1 MPVFRMKMKTVMVYE
16 YTIKIRNWN
25 ASDMISNEPLTKIKG
40 KIFATY
46 LFYIS
51 FFFILTK
58 SDLFYKTY
66 RGVY

>member
-40 KIFATY
+40 KIIATY

-51 FFFILTK
+51 FFFYFDKI
-58 SDLFYKTY
+58 
-66 RGVY
+66 